1 MRKYNR
7 MMSSSVEISYSIV
20 FHLWIIYRESK
31 TENHR
36 DLQGL
41 FCGSTFQT
49 ELLAVSLSR
58 GRGDKERMKFESF
71 FFLSVKKSAYSR
83 GKQAF

>member
-7 MMSSSVEISYSIV
+7 MMSSSVEISYSTV

-41 FCGSTFQT
+41 FCGSTF
-49 ELLAVSLSR
+49 
-58 GRGDKERMKFESF
+58 
-71 FFLSVKKSAYSR
+71 
-83 GKQAF
+83 